1 MPLKVYNA
9 HTVKSAPY
17 LSPHHRNML
26 EVESKISPETIYERG
41 YFTATE
47 LGVLRG
53 LGLADYQQRVPAL
66 VVPMFGPDG
75 SKVNHQ
81 IRPDDPR
88 FNDDGKP
95 IKYET
100 PSNSRVVLDCHP
112 SNIERLKDPTVPLWI
127 TEGVRKGDSGAC
139 RGLVVISLQG
149 VWCWQ
154 RGGTPLPEWNHIPL
168 ANRIVYVA
176 FDADIVHK
184 VPVRQA
190 LAGLVDFL
198 WQRRAVVYV
207 VPLEAVGEVQ
217 DG

>member
-1 MPLKVYNA
+1 
-9 HTVKSAPY
+9 
-17 LSPHHRNML
+17 ML
-26 EVESKISPETIYERG
+26 EVESGISPEIIYERG

-47 LGVLRG
+47 TGELRDLDFTG
-53 LGLADYQQRVPAL
+53 YQRRVPAL
-66 VVPMFGPDG
+66 VVSMYGPDG

-100 PSNSRVVLDCHP
+100 PSNSQVVLDCHP
-112 SNIERLKDPTVPLWI
+112 SNIKRLKDPTVPLWI
-127 TEGVRKGDSGAC
+127 TEGVRKGDSGAT
-139 RGLVVISLQG
+139 RGLVVVSLQG

-154 RGGTPLPEWNHIPL
+154 RGGIPLPEWNQIPL
-168 ANRIVYVA
+168 ANRTVYVA

-198 WQRRAVVYV
+198 WQRRAVVYI

>member
-1 MPLKVYNA
+1 MSARHGLRLSDN
-9 HTVKSAPY
+9 HRDMLLEKSGI
-17 LSPHHRNML
+17 SS
-26 EVESKISPETIYERG
+26 EVVEARG
-41 YFTATE
+41 YHTAETKAE
-47 LGVLRG
+47 LKR
-53 LGLADYQQRVPAL
+53 LGFAGYQLKVPAL
-66 VVPMFGPDG
+66 VVPMYGPDG

-88 FNDDGKP
+88 FNNDGKP

-100 PSNSRVVLDCHP
+100 PSKSGVVLDCHP

-127 TEGVRKGDSGAC
+127 TEGVRKGDSGAT
-139 RGLVVISLQG
+139 RGLVVVSLQG

-198 WQRRAVVYV
+198 WERRAVVYV
-207 VPLEAVGEVQ
+207 VPLEAIGEVVQ